1 MEPRLPWKQFYS
13 HLLSLTFPVS
23 AQYLS
28 VFPSLILSRLSL
40 SRTNEVCLLR
50 ANVGNMERE
59 DWLLICFLH
68 QSPSAEWRCGPLAL
82 ALHPA
87 SEAGIFI
94 YEHDK
99 ASYKLTRQVDTELQ
113 IKIKICRY
121 SDQVFLLLNIS
132 DSTFALQ
139 PTHKIYSFDSNQ
151 MKIEKIFL
159 ENPQKKLW
167 KMQILKHSLMRWLN
181 KDYVKALK

>member
-68 QSPSAEWRCGPLAL
+68 QSPSAEWRCVPLTL

-139 PTHKIYSFDSNQ
+139 PTHKIYSFDYNQ
-151 MKIEKIFL
+151 MKIEEKNL
-159 ENPQKKLW
+159 ENLRT
-167 KMQILKHSLMRWLN
+167 LS
-181 KDYVKALK
+181 D